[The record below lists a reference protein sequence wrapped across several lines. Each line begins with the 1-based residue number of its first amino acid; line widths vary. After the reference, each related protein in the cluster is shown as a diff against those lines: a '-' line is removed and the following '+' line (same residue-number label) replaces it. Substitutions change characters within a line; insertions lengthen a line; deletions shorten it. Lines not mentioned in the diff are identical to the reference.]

1 MTTKP
6 SPTLTTSLRR
16 HLLRTL
22 LISWG
27 IIAGLVV
34 LGLIL
39 YFRTDK
45 AYSQS
50 MQKAEDLQERTLALQ
65 NELVN
70 EVLNTRAYLITGEER
85 SLTKR
90 QLAHEALNRDLEL
103 VKEAQAGLGTT
114 LEALP
119 VLVDLH
125 NQYDKLAEDLVA
137 LREAGQTGE
146 MMNMFFAR
154 SDPLV
159 IAFQDAS
166 RQLQGE
172 VQDEMAAASMN
183 FSRSND
189 RVITLIGVIFL
200 LASTLT
206 VLMLVQVISPP
217 LNQLEQVENALL
229 RAAETQ
235 VYHPLE
241 LSPGSPGSG
250 VLVAAHNQLISRMEQ
265 SNAAILK
272 FVSFLHHEINS
283 LLASV
288 SGYGYMLAEPSLRP
302 QEADIEEYGRVI
314 VQQTRRVTRLVEDFT
329 LAAKLE
335 GNQFAPSLLPI
346 RLEPLLEMVIQEV
359 EDDSERE
366 GLHRRISYHP
376 TGEPLLTL
384 GDSLSLEMAFRKL
397 LENAVKFSPE
407 GSEINVIVSTTSAP
421 CQALV
426 HILDRGMGIAESD
439 LPLLF
444 RPFSRIKNDATRRIP
459 GNGMG
464 LFLSSAIIRY
474 HHGNIT
480 VRSTPGTGSV
490 FTVALPMED
499 R

>member
-1 MTTKP
+1 MKP

-34 LGLIL
+34 LGMIS

-45 AYSQS
+45 AYSLS
-50 MQKAEDLQERTLALQ
+50 MQKAEDLQEHTLSLQ
-65 NELVN
+65 NEMTN
-70 EVLNTRAYLITGEER
+70 EVLNTRAYLVTGEER

-90 QLAHEALNRDLEL
+90 QLAHDTLNRDLDQ

-137 LREAGQTGE
+137 LHEAGQTAE
-146 MMNMFFAR
+146 MMDMFYAR

-159 IAFQDAS
+159 VAAQDAS
-166 RQLQGE
+166 QQLQSE
-172 VQDEMAAASMN
+172 VQEEVTAASTN
-183 FSRSND
+183 FSRSTD
-189 RVITLIGVIFL
+189 RTITLIGVIFL
-200 LASTLT
+200 LASGLT
-206 VLMLVQVISPP
+206 VLVLVQVISPP
-217 LNQLEQVENALL
+217 LTQLEQVETALL

-241 LSPGSPGSG
+241 PTTGSQGSG
-250 VLVAAHNQLISRMEQ
+250 LLVAAYNQLVNRMVQ
-265 SNAAILK
+265 SNDAILK

-288 SGYGYMLAEPSLRP
+288 SGYGYMLADPALRP
-302 QEADIEEYGRVI
+302 QDADIGEYGRVI

-329 LAAKLE
+329 MAARLE
-335 GNQFAPSLLPI
+335 ANQFAPSLIPI
-346 RLEPLLEMVIQEV
+346 RLEPLLEMIIQEV
-359 EDDSERE
+359 EEESEHE
-366 GLHRRISYHP
+366 GFYRRFSYHP

-407 GSEINVIVSTTSAP
+407 GSEVNVIVSTTSAP

-439 LPLLF
+439 QPLLF

-464 LFLSSAIIRY
+464 LFLASAIVRY

-480 VRSTPGTGSV
+480 VRSSPGTGSV
-490 FTVALPMED
+490 FTVALPMEN